1 MPILLRKAD
10 LLRRFKTHAGIARAF
25 KPILGHPL
33 SRQAPVQWE
42 EFIPALRAHEL
53 LSHYEDLCDDVVDI
67 RTGRTPREE
76 RESMIEIAEHEL

>member
-33 SRQAPVQWE
+33 SRQAPLQWK
-42 EFIPALRAHEL
+42 EFIPPLRAHEL
-53 LSHYEDLCDDVVDI
+53 LGHYQDLCDDIVDI
-67 RTGRTPREE
+67 NSGRTPREE
-76 RESMIEIAEHEL
+76 RELMIEVAEEKL